1 MPRFGGEIGEDKA
14 GTHIHGGNRNGKT
27 PKVKLVPGCRL
38 RATEGGLNWHGN
50 GSRCRNVEQGA
61 GTSGGGWRA
70 AVVGAVQVGGASH
83 RERRWGTGEIERF
96 LKRNGYGWGGGR
108 K

>member
-1 MPRFGGEIGEDKA
+1 M
-14 GTHIHGGNRNGKT
+14 
-27 PKVKLVPGCRL
+27 
-38 RATEGGLNWHGN
+38 
-50 GSRCRNVEQGA
+50 EQGA

-108 K
+108 KEGEITIQTPGEEKGGAES